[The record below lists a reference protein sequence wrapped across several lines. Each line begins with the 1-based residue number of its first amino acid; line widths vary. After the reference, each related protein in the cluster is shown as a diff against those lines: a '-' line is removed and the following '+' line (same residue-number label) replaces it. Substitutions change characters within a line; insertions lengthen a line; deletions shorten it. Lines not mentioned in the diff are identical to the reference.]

1 VDVDEEAIDSDI
13 PRLELLLEESLSDEE
28 VATLDDGSELLD
40 SLDIELETSADDD
53 DGLDR
58 EEDLTEEYF
67 PAEELE
73 SEEEMEE
80 DASVDCLELLDSVII
95 ELDIS
100 EEDDIDVEHT
110 GFGDKDEKVELE
122 MGKLNREEVECGGEE
137 EMDDDSSQRQSS
149 VVTTLI
155 VDDEDEVISSDLPE
169 LELLLEE
176 ENISNDEDGND
187 DCRDDEEKVELEM
200 RELDREK
207 EEEYVEEEIVDDK

>member
-1 VDVDEEAIDSDI
+1 VDVDEEGIDSDI
-13 PRLELLLEESLSDEE
+13 PRLELLLEENLSDEE

-80 DASVDCLELLDSVII
+80 DASDDCLELLDSVII
-95 ELDIS
+95 ELEIS
-100 EEDDIDVEHT
+100 EEDDIDVEQA

-122 MGKLNREEVECGGEE
+122 MGELNRKEVECGGEE
-137 EMDDDSSQRQSS
+137 EMDEDS
-149 VVTTLI
+149 
-155 VDDEDEVISSDLPE
+155 
-169 LELLLEE
+169 
-176 ENISNDEDGND
+176 
-187 DCRDDEEKVELEM
+187 
-200 RELDREK
+200 
-207 EEEYVEEEIVDDK
+207 